1 MPTRFGQRRPRHRR
15 SSAGPGLQQMGEDEM
30 SVRRD
35 AGSGNPAEQPADL
48 QAAGV
53 RHPRNGDEFPSPGL
67 GPDEIGD
74 IAKLQARLEIA
85 HEDPRHDGICVRDE
99 VIKQLEDWIEFREAE
114 LDARVSELLAANNA
128 EVEKRRKAERW
139 AAFGRAVMA
148 QHKDNDCGDVDG
160 GSLQELG
167 VQTGV
172 LEIVEAK
179 GPCAEEGCM
188 CAATCDDW
196 PVDCYRVVTP

>member
-1 MPTRFGQRRPRHRR
+1 M
-15 SSAGPGLQQMGEDEM
+15 M
-30 SVRRD
+30 SEQND
-35 AGSGNPAEQPADL
+35 AT
-48 QAAGV
+48 
-53 RHPRNGDEFPSPGL
+53 
-67 GPDEIGD
+67 
-74 IAKLQARLEIA
+74 
-85 HEDPRHDGICVRDE
+85 
-99 VIKQLEDWIEFREAE
+99 
-114 LDARVSELLAANNA
+114 
-128 EVEKRRKAERW
+128 ERW

-148 QHKDNDCGDVDG
+148 QHKDDDCGDVDG

-188 CAATCDDW
+188 CAAMGGDW